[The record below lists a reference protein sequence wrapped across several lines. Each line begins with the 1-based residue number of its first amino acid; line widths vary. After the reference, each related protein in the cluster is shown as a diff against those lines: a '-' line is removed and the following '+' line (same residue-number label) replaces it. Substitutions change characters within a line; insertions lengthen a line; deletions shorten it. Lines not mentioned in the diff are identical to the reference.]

1 MPDGL
6 ASETAVIARLM
17 SVSMT
22 TLMTTKA
29 RPGDRVVITGA
40 GPVGFLAAHL
50 SGLAAT
56 VCPSS
61 TPTPCGGNSWRKAE
75 L

>member
-40 GPVGFLAAHL
+40 GPVGFAAHL

-61 TPTPCGGNSWRKAE
+61 TQTPCGGNSWRKAV